1 MEMTAPTTGPEP
13 ARVAD
18 LPGRS
23 MLILYGSETG
33 NSQDIAEEIGRDAQR
48 LHFKTKVDEM
58 NGAQLS
64 TLLQYTLVVLVIS
77 TTGQG
82 DMPRNSGT
90 FWRSLL
96 RKKLPSGCLGAVRF
110 TTFGLGDSMYIKYV
124 VLPMWLC
131 AVTV

>member
-1 MEMTAPTTGPEP
+1 
-13 ARVAD
+13 
-18 LPGRS
+18 
-23 MLILYGSETG
+23 
-33 NSQDIAEEIGRDAQR
+33 
-48 LHFKTKVDEM
+48 
-58 NGAQLS
+58 
-64 TLLQYTLVVLVIS
+64 
-77 TTGQG
+77 
-82 DMPRNSGT
+82 MPRNSGT